1 MFLFLQRR
9 KEKKKVPQF
18 GALLLRITFSP
29 DAQLI
34 SGRRDAIFQ
43 KAQPVVSLINFFQ
56 LFFFPLERE
65 DLLVLKEL

>member
-1 MFLFLQRR
+1 MCFFIPSA
-9 KEKKKVPQF
+9 KEKKVPQF

-56 LFFFPLERE
+56 LFFFRWKERIYSA
-65 DLLVLKEL
+65 